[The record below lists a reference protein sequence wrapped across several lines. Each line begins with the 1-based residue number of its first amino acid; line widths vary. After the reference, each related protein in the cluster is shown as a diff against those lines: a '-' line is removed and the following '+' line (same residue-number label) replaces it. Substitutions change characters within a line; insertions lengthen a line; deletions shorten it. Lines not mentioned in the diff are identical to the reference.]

1 MATNNQQIVPL
12 AEDVQRAISGNVRDE
27 QDAYYLMDR
36 MESAAMDP
44 TVALQAVTGMK
55 VDSLVYEFRVGGAT
69 VSGITVKGAK
79 ALASRRGGFD
89 VEAPIFT
96 QETMIIEDRNGDL
109 MDVPAV
115 RAVVRVRDK
124 QTDVTFVG
132 TVVEP
137 KVMVTRD
144 GRQRIDSHADRK
156 AASKAERNAIL
167 DHFTA
172 VTDVI
177 ESFVAE
183 ARKKNEVFVSG
194 EASAEAERVSQ
205 QIAIQKAKREAK
217 RKAPIGKTESGIFR
231 SFVEQTEADGGLTAG
246 KLSADLLEF
255 MGRQWPGLKLAEVP
269 ADASPVLYDW
279 LNATRA
285 KLGLEPVGITA
296 AEKAFEEPASKPET
310 GEDDDLDAQADEYF
324 EGETKSDKLNI

>member
-55 VDSLVYEFRVGGAT
+55 LDSLVYEFKVGGST

-79 ALASRRGGFD
+79 ALASKRGSFE
-89 VEAPIFT
+89 VYEPTIVR
-96 QETMIIEDRNGDL
+96 ETMMIEDRDGNYIDI
-109 MDVPAV
+109 PAY
-115 RAVVRVRDK
+115 RATVRVKDK
-124 QTDVTFVG
+124 QTDTTFVG

-137 KVMVTRD
+137 AVMVTRD
-144 GRQRIDSHADRK
+144 GRQRLDSHADRK
-156 AASKAERNAIL
+156 AIAKATRNAIL

-177 ESFVAE
+177 EEFVAE
-183 ARKKNEVFVSG
+183 AKRKHEVFVSG

-296 AEKAFEEPASKPET
+296 AEKAFDEPASKPET
-310 GEDDDLDAQADEYF
+310 
-324 EGETKSDKLNI
+324 